1 MLICYVIDFR
11 CKCTALDL
19 NQGGQ
24 NNNKGGQNRP
34 PVILSTLWS
43 YLHEL
48 GATPYK
54 RVKQRVKYLGSLK
67 PTL

>member
-34 PVILSTLWS
+34 PCILCTFWH
-43 YLHEL
+43 YLYML
-48 GATPYK
+48 GAVPYSC
-54 RVKQRVKYLGSLK
+54 VKQRVKYLGSLK

>member
-1 MLICYVIDFR
+1 MNFR

-34 PVILSTLWS
+34 PSILST
-43 YLHEL
+43 
-48 GATPYK
+48 
-54 RVKQRVKYLGSLK
+54 Q
-67 PTL
+67 

>member
-34 PVILSTLWS
+34 PAILYTFQP
-43 YLHEL
+43 YL
-48 GATPYK
+48 
-54 RVKQRVKYLGSLK
+54 
-67 PTL
+67 